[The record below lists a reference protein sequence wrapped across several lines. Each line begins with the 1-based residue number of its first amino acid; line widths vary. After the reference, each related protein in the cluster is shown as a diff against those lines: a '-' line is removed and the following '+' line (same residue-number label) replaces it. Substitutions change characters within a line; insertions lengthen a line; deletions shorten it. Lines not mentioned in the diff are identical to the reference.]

1 MNKKW
6 YLQSW
11 IICLMFAL
19 WPLYLPVAIGLVLL
33 YLQYKDQAALG
44 AKYGEVDSLDEKKK
58 NILNEINIHEQSLA
72 KIEKEIQRKSLELKQ
87 SINNLSKEIE
97 DLNKESI
104 INSYKYSMYDGITS
118 EECKNK
124 LSLLKAKEQ
133 ELVKNDKVVKVTS
146 SDSKKVLNNNIKQ
159 IIRCFNA
166 ECDNILL
173 ALKFKNIDAQRSKVE
188 KCFSTLNNIFSTD
201 GLALTKEL
209 LEIKLEQLNLVYT
222 YELKKEQER
231 EHQKAIREQLVE
243 EEKVRREIEREKA
256 KIEKEELQFKNEI
269 SKLMSYM
276 QNSKDDIQTQ
286 LYVDKIKELEAK
298 LKLLEKDKANILQRE
313 QNTRAGFVYI
323 ISNIGSF
330 GEDVYKIGMTRR
342 LEPMDRIN
350 ELGDAS
356 IPFKYD
362 VHALVFSEDAPALES
377 ILHQSFRKYEINKV
391 NSRKEFFKVP
401 LGEIKKAVTDN
412 YNATVEFTTIPE
424 AYEYRQSLQLSE
436 TA

>member
-1 MNKKW
+1 
-6 YLQSW
+6 
-11 IICLMFAL
+11 MFAL

-33 YLQYKDQAALG
+33 YLQYKDQAAIS
-44 AKYGEVDSLDEKKK
+44 AKYGEVDALDAEIK
-58 NILNEINIHEQSLA
+58 NKLGEIGIHKQSLE
-72 KIEKEIQRKSLELKQ
+72 KMEKETQRKSLELKQ
-87 SINNLSKEIE
+87 AITGLSKEIE
-97 DLNKESI
+97 DLSKDSI
-104 INSYKYSMYDGITS
+104 ISSYQHSVYDGITS

-133 ELVKNDKVVKVTS
+133 ELVKNDKAIKVSS

-173 ALKFKNIDAQRSKVE
+173 ALKFKNIDAQRGKVE

-201 GLALTKEL
+201 GIALTQEL

-362 VHALVFSEDAPALES
+362 VHALIFSEDAPALES

-401 LGEIKKAVTDN
+401 LDEIKKAVTDN
-412 YNATVEFTTIPE
+412 YNATVEFTTTPE
-424 AYEYRQSLQLSE
+424 AYEYRQSLQLSK